1 MQQQHQIATWNPEAD
16 RWETDEQTI
25 LGHSVVFS
33 ETWPI
38 SGMTRRGVAYELPMS
53 VPHMDASESLL
64 LLRTPCAAEAEGGPV
79 SPATARANGQT
90 LRLTGQILDL
100 IHPGSV
106 K

>member
-1 MQQQHQIATWNPEAD
+1 MQQQHPIAIWNPAAD

-25 LGHSVVFS
+25 FGHSVAFS
-33 ETWPI
+33 ESWPTC
-38 SGMTRRGVAYELPMS
+38 GMTRAGVAYELPTWE
-53 VPHMDASESLL
+53 PPTADSESLS

-79 SPATARANGQT
+79 SPATARANNQT